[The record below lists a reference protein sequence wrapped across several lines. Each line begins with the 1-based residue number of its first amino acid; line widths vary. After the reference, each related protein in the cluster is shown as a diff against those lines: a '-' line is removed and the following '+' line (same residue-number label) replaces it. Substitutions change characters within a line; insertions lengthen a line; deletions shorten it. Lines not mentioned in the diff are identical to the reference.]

1 MSGSNTRQKPTFLG
15 PHEAR
20 ELALMLEGK
29 KHLSYFFFEVGIE
42 RKVFPEEEFDGL
54 VARGLLI
61 KDERVESFISPETG
75 KPTSAR
81 DILYATVDQAWR
93 IPAMRL
99 IQETYQR
106 MGPGWR
112 PDLERLKGSLL
123 GYDPQDVEAFIEH
136 LPQHN

>member
-1 MSGSNTRQKPTFLG
+1 MRVAFRGGDEQRALDQEIGKGNLMSDSNTRQRPTFLG

-81 DILYATVDQAWR
+81 DILYATVD
-93 IPAMRL
+93 
-99 IQETYQR
+99 
-106 MGPGWR
+106 
-112 PDLERLKGSLL
+112 
-123 GYDPQDVEAFIEH
+123 
-136 LPQHN
+136 